1 MLKDILHHPLSPISL
16 VPWKENLTLSNTPK
30 MINISE
36 LTDSMLPTMCSPK
49 ISYVDSHNLCI
60 FAIRICATDPTFST
74 GSWIT
79 DAFVQKSL
87 AHHCVEL
94 TISNSTCDSGKMVV
108 AGVILLKHQQYTHRL
123 YYLLALRNQLP
134 SNTPFFD
141 IGIHKRTTTG
151 IQSPHL
157 VVKCGEHH
165 QEALTEIL
173 SDHLDGKQ
181 TTAIYIGNK
190 IIQSMTQESLED
202 LFDTHQKYVNAIQRL
217 PLYPQV
223 INIDR
228 NRTEST
234 NSTATIHSRSTRAW
248 ANSLQTSDGKSLQC
262 DAENGGSDKKAY
274 LLVPHAICPHRPT
287 TIATVQ
293 KQHSSADP
301 SIFHL

>member
-1 MLKDILHHPLSPISL
+1 
-16 VPWKENLTLSNTPK
+16 
-30 MINISE
+30 
-36 LTDSMLPTMCSPK
+36 
-49 ISYVDSHNLCI
+49 
-60 FAIRICATDPTFST
+60 
-74 GSWIT
+74 
-79 DAFVQKSL
+79 
-87 AHHCVEL
+87 
-94 TISNSTCDSGKMVV
+94 MVV

-274 LLVPHAICPHRPT
+274 LLVPMQSVH
-287 TIATVQ
+287 TVQ
-293 KQHSSADP
+293 PLLQQYKNSIRAPIRQSSTSNPSTDYDRPDEIYVPTASVQRNVEFLRHMSSAAIWTNAP
-301 SIFHL
+301 STIRQFNRAPNSNNKSSASIRPIRTNSLRHKLPNTSLRRPPWQQ